1 MTARSRSTSSPSTTS
16 RRALAPTR
24 LANTLMAAG
33 LLLAPLGFGEAR
45 AQQGG
50 VGQSVTTPQQQRE
63 LDDGVGPSRSGSI
76 LDATNPIDLM
86 NRIRRATALDNATQP
101 GDAIDAAL
109 RDFETGSPPAGSP
122 APGSSLMKAP

>member
-1 MTARSRSTSSPSTTS
+1 MTTRSRSTRSPSTTF
-16 RRALAPTR
+16 RRAFAR
-24 LANTLMAAG
+24 TLVAAG

-50 VGQSVTTPQQQRE
+50 LGQSVTTPQQQRE

-76 LDATNPIDLM
+76 LDATNPIELM

-109 RDFETGSPPAGSP
+109 RDFEAGSQP
-122 APGSSLMKAP
+122 AAGTTPGSSLMKAP